1 MFMFLV
7 LSAVSLLARNK
18 VDEAFESL
26 KFYRTC
32 KKNEVS
38 YASVIAEFE
47 LMKSASK
54 IKNEEEL
61 KLRDF
66 CKN

>member
-1 MFMFLV
+1 MAFLV
-7 LSAVSLLARNK
+7 VLAVSLLARNK
-18 VDEAFESL
+18 VDEAYESL

-32 KKNEVS
+32 KNNEVS
-38 YASVIAEFE
+38 HSSVIAEFE

-54 IKNEEEL
+54 TKKEEEL
-61 KLRDF
+61 KIRDF